1 MLLEEKEL
9 VVMIT
14 GSYGFDGEV
23 HLTRVEF
30 YRRC

>member
-1 MLLEEKEL
+1 MLLEEKWL
-9 VVMIT
+9 VMMI
-14 GSYGFDGEV
+14 GSYSFDGEV

>member
-9 VVMIT
+9 AMIT

>member
-1 MLLEEKEL
+1 MLLGEKEL
-9 VVMIT
+9 VLMT
-14 GSYGFDGEV
+14 GSYGFAREV